1 MVKLGMKISK
11 AFSKMGD
18 KTTKAFN
25 TLGTKTNSVMNKTKQ
40 IAGRVEDIAKNTID
54 KTKDLVNKIPD
65 INEKAINLS
74 QNIIKKSGGIT
85 DVLRK
90 ASSIGDKLISGVVQM
105 GGGDIPVIGSALKI
119 AQKGTHQLNVGAK
132 KLDNAR
138 DTGARKLEKYSDVS
152 RQTIGDIEKVN
163 QRKKAEIIDAMTPEV
178 DNFA

>member
-25 TLGTKTNSVMNKTKQ
+25 TLGSKTNDVMNKTKQ
-40 IAGRVEDIAKNTID
+40 IAGRVDDVAKNTID

-65 INEKAINLS
+65 VNEKAINLS
-74 QNIIKKSGGIT
+74 QNIVKKSGGIT

-90 ASSIGDKLISGVVQM
+90 SASIGDKLISGVVNL
-105 GGGDIPVIGSALKI
+105 GGGDIPVIGSGLKM
-119 AQKGTHQLNVGAK
+119 AQKGTHQLNIGAK
-132 KLDNAR
+132 KLDEAR
-138 DTGARKLEKYSDVS
+138 DTGAKKLDKYSKIS

-163 QRKKAEIIDAMTPEV
+163 QRKKTEIMEAMTPEAN
-178 DNFA
+178 NFA